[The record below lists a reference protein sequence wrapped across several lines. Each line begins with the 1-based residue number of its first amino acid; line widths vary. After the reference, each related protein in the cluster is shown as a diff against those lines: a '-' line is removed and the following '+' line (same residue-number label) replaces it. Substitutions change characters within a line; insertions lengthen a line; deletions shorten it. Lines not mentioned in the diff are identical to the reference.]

1 MFNHELFAAAFARAV
16 DVMRQSDDKEQ
27 QKGALRALVAISAG
41 SSATLRCYDG
51 QLSIDDVGIADSL
64 QHVPVLITR
73 MSAHGVSEISVG
85 RGAEPAE
92 LLALL
97 RGLADSST
105 SQSIKDRLRE
115 AQSSR
120 IQVMLAAGRRPSS
133 ARASVSDIMDAPA
146 SPGMRGKLS
155 AAKREEEEALAAWH
169 DMHSLGGNTSA
180 MKEVDLGFTTE
191 DLDAPPPP
199 PPPPEPEPEPE
210 VELPIPTDT
219 PLGQALLAVARR
231 PRNSGILDRLGLL
244 AAAVEKALTEDQS
257 GAVIRALAVISRF
270 ESQAPEGTTRN
281 SYRITLKRILSRET
295 LEGLAPF
302 TTDAVLAGDAAEVF
316 AHAGSDGTE
325 VLLGLLA
332 GSESIRERKGYM
344 AALRGNPHGRNQIVA
359 MLGHPQWFVARNVAE
374 LAGEMRMEE
383 AVDELDKL
391 IGHADSRV
399 RKAAVTALSKIAT
412 PAVTERMLAALRTG
426 APDVRAFIATLIGS
440 AHAAAFTMPI
450 VAQLESEADPDVL
463 RELCLALARIGSRE
477 AVQALEEARKKGG
490 MFNRRARILK
500 EAAELALQRGR
511 RTPGA

>member
-64 QHVPVLITR
+64 PHVPVLITR

-146 SPGMRGKLS
+146 APGMRGKLS

-169 DMHSLGGNTSA
+169 EMHSLGSATSA
-180 MKEVDLGFTTE
+180 MKEVDLGFTAE
-191 DLDAPPPP
+191 ALDAPPP

-231 PRNSGILDRLGLL
+231 PRNSGILDRLGLF

-383 AVDELDKL
+383 AMDELDKL
-391 IGHADSRV
+391 IGHADLRV

-412 PAVTERMLAALRTG
+412 PAVSERMLAALRTG
-426 APDVRAFIATLIGS
+426 APDVRGFIATLIGS

-450 VAQLESEADPDVL
+450 VVQLETEEDPEVL

-477 AVQALEEARKKGG
+477 AVRALEEARKKGG
-490 MFNRRARILK
+490 MFNRRAKLLK
-500 EAAELALQRGR
+500 ESAELALQRVR
-511 RTPGA
+511 RTPGS